1 MIVGYDA
8 QQIEMLIADLEFT
21 AKASKEVATYY
32 EEALRKSPEQVQWN
46 RVIGKSKG
54 RAALAQEVINRL
66 RELIK

>member
-8 QQIEMLIADLEFT
+8 QRIERIIDDLEFT
-21 AKASKEVATYY
+21 AKASKDVATHY

-54 RAALAQEVINRL
+54 RAELAQEIINKL
-66 RELIK
+66 RELIQ